1 MEVVSQTVDAIRD
14 RIGASLRQLLAGE
27 REPRELSPEDGLFGP
42 DSATW
47 HVHADASMLVGGIR
61 ALLLQ
66 TLHPPTMAGVADHS
80 AYKDDPLGRLQRT
93 SQFLGATTFGSVADA
108 EQAVAVVRS
117 IHDRVQGT
125 TPDGTPYE
133 ANDPHLLAWVHA
145 TEVDSFLDAKRRF
158 GSGTTDAATADR
170 YVAEMATIGEML
182 GVVDAPRT
190 TAELDRALRSYRPE
204 LRLNRQSREAL
215 WFIAFPPLPVP
226 FRAPY
231 AVLWSGAVASLPG
244 WARRKLW
251 LPRLPVTESIAVR
264 PAAQTLIRLLDWSLS
279 SARDQ

>member
-1 MEVVSQTVDAIRD
+1 MSQTVDAIRD

-27 REPRELSPEDGLFGP
+27 REPRELSPEPGLFGP

-93 SQFLGATTFGSVADA
+93 AQFLGTTTFGSVADA

-117 IHDRVQGT
+117 IHDRVEGT
-125 TPDGTPYE
+125 TPDGMPYR

-145 TEVDSFLDAKRRF
+145 TEVDSFLHAKRRF
-158 GSGTTDAATADR
+158 GSGRTDDAMADR

-190 TAELDRALRSYRPE
+190 VAELDRALRSYRPE
-204 LRLNRQSREAL
+204 LGLNRQSRQAL
-215 WFIAFPPLPVP
+215 WFITFPPLPVQ
-226 FRAPY
+226 FRGPY
-231 AVLWSGAVASLPG
+231 AVLWSGAVGSLPT
-244 WARRKLW
+244 WARCKLW
-251 LPRLPVTESIAVR
+251 RPRLPVTESVAVR

-279 SARDQ
+279 AARDDG